1 MGQALEAIVSC
12 EETTC
17 RHCGL
22 LSQGPYCCY
31 GCELAAGIAAEAAHN
46 QSRTK
51 ALLTL
56 SLLLSM
62 SVMMLSLFLYA
73 EDVYGAD
80 GDPAMAK
87 LRGLWRLASAILATP
102 VIALLGV
109 PLFVHALRA
118 GRITMELLVATGALA
133 AYGLSLLGVWRGS
146 GVYFDSATSALVLTT
161 LGRYLEASARAKASG
176 LLGPSL
182 ASASTTVL
190 AASDDDGD
198 LRPLAPQELRA
209 GMRLQIPVD
218 GILPVD
224 ARLLAPVDVNLG
236 VLTGESLP
244 KTLAAGAE
252 VPAGAV
258 PVSGPLDAV
267 AAAAVRD
274 STLERLAELARGL
287 HARRSRLQRAA
298 DLFAQALTPL
308 VLLVATLAFAWWTR
322 HASVERA
329 VVVSLA
335 VVLAACP
342 CTFGIATP
350 LALWLTLRRALGE
363 GVLLRNAQTLEALA
377 QVRTVAFDKT
387 GTLTAGTLRLG
398 AIETQQDPAEMLA
411 LAAALEDGSRHPIA
425 RALASPKK
433 AALSERRFEPGGVI
447 GRDRRGRLLLLG
459 SPAFLTAHGVSCQ
472 ETVRVLLAI
481 EGKVVARFA
490 LDEEVRPEAE
500 AAVAALRSDGLGVSL
515 LTGDSAARARP
526 VALALGVELAADLS
540 ATDKAA
546 RLGPRTAMVGDGLND
561 APALASVPSF
571 AMEGGSSLARGMAGA
586 TLLRA
591 DLRLVPW
598 TLRLARRAMRLSRR
612 NLALSVAY
620 NLAFLGLALSG
631 TLRPVWAGLSMLGSS
646 LLMLAS
652 TIGLA
657 SAPGVE

>member
-87 LRGLWRLASAILATP
+87 LRELWRLASAILATP

-109 PLFVHALRA
+109 PLLVHALRA
-118 GRITMELLVATGALA
+118 GRITMELLVASGALA

-190 AASDDDGD
+190 AGED
-198 LRPLAPQELRA
+198 LRPLAPQELRP

-244 KTLAAGAE
+244 RTLAAGAE

-258 PVSGPLDAV
+258 PVSGPLDAIAV
-267 AAAAVRD
+267 AGVRD
-274 STLERLAELARGL
+274 STLERLADLARGL

-308 VLLVATLAFAWWTR
+308 VLLLATLAFAWWTR

-377 QVRTVAFDKT
+377 QVRAVAFDKT

-398 AIETQQDPAEMLA
+398 AIETQEDPAEMLA
-411 LAAALEDGSRHPIA
+411 LAAALEEGSRHPIA
-425 RALASPKK
+425 RALASPTR
-433 AALSERRFEPGGVI
+433 AALSVRRFGPGGVL
-447 GRDRRGRLLLLG
+447 GLDLRERLLLLG

-472 ETVRVLLAI
+472 ETARVLLAI
-481 EGKVVARFA
+481 DGRVVARFA
-490 LDEEVRPEAE
+490 LEEEVRPEAK
-500 AAVAALRSDGLGVSL
+500 AAVAALRSNGLAVSL
-515 LTGDSAARARP
+515 LTGDSSARARP

-540 ATDKAA
+540 AADKAA
-546 RLGPRTAMVGDGLND
+546 RLGPHTAMVGDGLND

-612 NLALSVAY
+612 NFALSIAY
-620 NLAFLGLALSG
+620 NLVFLGLALSG

-657 SAPGVE
+657 SSPGPGVE